1 MTLDVWADGAD
12 APTVVEVKPRTVL
25 QWEKENLGR
34 SGPVQLTDDAM
45 QITYMYELAWI
56 VMGKPGGDFGKWW
69 PSVDVTYAQ
78 DGSAK
83 ETTPDPT
90 NAEAPTDS

>member
-25 QWEKENLGR
+25 RWEKENRGR
-34 SGPVQLTDDAM
+34 SAAQLTDDAM

-56 VMGKPGGDFGKWW
+56 ALSKPGGDFAAW
-69 PSVDVTYAQ
+69 STTADVMYAQ
-78 DGSAK
+78 N
-83 ETTPDPT
+83 TPAQEGALDPT
-90 NAEAPTDS
+90 SVAPPTGF